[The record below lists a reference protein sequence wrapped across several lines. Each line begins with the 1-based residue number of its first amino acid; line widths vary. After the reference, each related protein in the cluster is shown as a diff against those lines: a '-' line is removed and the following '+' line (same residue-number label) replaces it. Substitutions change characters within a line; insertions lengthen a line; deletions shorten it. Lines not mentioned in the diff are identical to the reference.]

1 MAKTKKAKA
10 IYIWD
15 AVRSINGSVLHNLH
29 EDIDSLLSGGKIYF
43 FLLIMGF
50 LMVYAAGMFGVS
62 AVNMGYREAYGLT
75 REAPWGLLISTYI
88 FFVVTSTGLCIVSSI
103 GHVFGVKQ
111 FMPIATR
118 AVFVSI
124 VTIFAG
130 FSVMLFD
137 LDEPFH
143 MIYSIITPN
152 LSSNIWWMGAL
163 YGAYLVFM
171 ILEFIFLLLK
181 RHKPAAYSGL
191 TALIFGISAHS
202 NLGAVFGML
211 HGRDFWYGPYMPI
224 YFIASAIMSGCAAI
238 VIFTWLGYKIN
249 NEKIDKQMEK
259 ALQSVGKLAALMIAI
274 LIFFEIWKVI
284 TGLVGSEDKRL
295 AIFSMLNG
303 RYAFNFL
310 VIEILIGMIIPFIIL
325 IKTRFMN
332 MNKLFYA
339 SILMIIGIFFMRYD
353 LVMVGQVVPV
363 LHGINVEEFSGL
375 VSYAPT
381 IYEIAISIG
390 GLGIAII
397 AFLFGEKVFKG
408 PFKGHKFGIHP
419 LDEVWK

>member
-1 MAKTKKAKA
+1 MAKIKKAKA

-50 LMVYAAGMFGVS
+50 LMVYAAGMFGVN

-137 LDEPFH
+137 LDNPFH
-143 MIYSIITPN
+143 LIYSIITPN

-181 RHKPAAYSGL
+181 KHKPAVYSGL

-284 TGLVGSEDKRL
+284 TGLVGGEDKRL
-295 AIFSMLNG
+295 AIFSMLDG

-381 IYEIAISIG
+381 IYEIAFCVG

-397 AFLFGEKVFKG
+397 AFLLGEKVFKG
-408 PFKGHKFGIHP
+408 PFKGHKFGINP
-419 LDEVWK
+419 LEKVWK